1 MDIPRWKQ
9 EQIEHQRRVLLAR
22 EAEAHRCRVRQ
33 CLLEWA
39 KNEVKTCKS

>member
-9 EQIEHQRRVLLAR
+9 EQIEQQRRAILAR
-22 EAEAHRCRVRQ
+22 EAEAHRRRVNQ
-33 CLLEWA
+33 CLREWA